1 MIGPAPIAKLRPM
14 IAQVNPSNS
23 LSPEEY
29 LILEEQSDI
38 KHEYRR
44 GQAYAMAGTTDRH
57 NVILGNVFVLLRTH
71 LRGSGCKTYFTDI
84 KAEIPQD
91 SDYYYPDLM
100 VTCNPQD
107 NETSTYKR
115 FPKLIIEIL
124 SDSTE
129 AFDRG
134 DKFSDYQTIKS
145 LEEYVLINTKR
156 QRIEV
161 FRRAAGGLWILQ
173 TYHLD
178 DEGNGSFEFKSVG
191 LTGTIASIY
200 DDAN

>member
-1 MIGPAPIAKLRPM
+1 M

-29 LILEEQSDI
+29 LLMEEQSDI

-57 NVILGNVFVLLRTH
+57 NTIALNAAILLRSH
-71 LRGSGCKTYFTDI
+71 LRGSDCRTYVADI
-84 KAEIPQD
+84 KAEIPRD
-91 SDYYYPDLM
+91 NDYYYPDVM
-100 VTCNPQD
+100 VTCNPED

-115 FPKLIIEIL
+115 FPKLIIEVL

-134 DKFSDYQTIKS
+134 DKFSDYQTIIS
-145 LEEYVLINTKR
+145 LEEYVLINSR
-156 QRIEV
+156 HRRVEV

-173 TYHLD
+173 SYSID
-178 DEGNGSFEFKSVG
+178 DSGDGLFEFKSVG
-191 LTGTIASIY
+191 LIGTIADLY
-200 DDAN
+200 EGV

>member
-1 MIGPAPIAKLRPM
+1 M
-14 IAQVNPSNS
+14 IAQVSPSNS

-38 KHEYRR
+38 KHEYRD
-44 GQAYAMAGTTDRH
+44 GQAYVMAGTTDRH
-57 NVILGNVFVLLRTH
+57 NTIGLNVAILLRTH
-71 LRGSGCKTYFTDI
+71 LRGSGCQTYFADI
-84 KAEIPQD
+84 KAQIPRR

-107 NETSTYKR
+107 SETSTYKR

-134 DKFSDYQTIKS
+134 DKFSDYQTITS
-145 LEEYVLINTKR
+145 LEEYVLINSKR

>member
-1 MIGPAPIAKLRPM
+1 M
-14 IAQVNPSNS
+14 IAQVNLSNS
-23 LSPEEY
+23 LSPQEY
-29 LILEEQSDI
+29 LILEEKSDI

-71 LRGSGCKTYFTDI
+71 LRGSGCQTYFTDI

-107 NETSTYKR
+107 SETATYKR

-124 SDSTE
+124 SASTE

-134 DKFSDYQTIKS
+134 DKFSDYQTIMS
-145 LEEYVLINTKR
+145 LEEYVLINTKH
-156 QRIEV
+156 QRVEV

-173 TYHLD
+173 TYRLD
-178 DEGNGSFEFKSVG
+178 DSGDGSFEFKSIG
-191 LTGTIASIY
+191 FTGAIADLY
-200 DDAN
+200 DDIG